1 MEIFLAINQTT
12 GYMEMIFDNEPD
24 ALAWSN
30 AKTAETGD
38 VYSIECEDACQN
50 FAQISWCVARYNV
63 WGRLYNKII
72 NERETMRD
80 TRNYYI
86 VEMTDGV
93 TFEMDTALGIDQTDY
108 LVDNYYK
115 GRIARFWVNGVEWL
129 EPTA

>member
-24 ALAWSN
+24 ALSWTEAQT
-30 AKTAETGD
+30 AKTGD
-38 VYSIECEDACQN
+38 IYSIECEDACQN
-50 FAQISWCVARYNV
+50 SAQISWRVLRFNV
-63 WGRLYNKII
+63 WGRLYNRII

-86 VEMTDGV
+86 VEMADGV

-115 GRIARFWVNGVEWL
+115 GRIARFWVNGIEWI
-129 EPTA
+129 EPMA

>member
-1 MEIFLAINQTT
+1 M
-12 GYMEMIFDNEPD
+12 
-24 ALAWSN
+24 
-30 AKTAETGD
+30 
-38 VYSIECEDACQN
+38 
-50 FAQISWCVARYNV
+50 YNC
-63 WGRLYNKII
+63 II

-86 VEMTDGV
+86 VEMTNGV